1 MTGYIHQIM
10 KLDPKI
16 QNIILHSSNVSKLT
30 TDEAIAISAL
40 LIRGAVSS
48 FFGHKYTS
56 FSEIKGSMSP
66 IFSTVP

>member
-40 LIRGAVSS
+40 LIRGGSLVMVEPRPQE
-48 FFGHKYTS
+48 
-56 FSEIKGSMSP
+56 EIALMDSVVKL
-66 IFSTVP
+66 